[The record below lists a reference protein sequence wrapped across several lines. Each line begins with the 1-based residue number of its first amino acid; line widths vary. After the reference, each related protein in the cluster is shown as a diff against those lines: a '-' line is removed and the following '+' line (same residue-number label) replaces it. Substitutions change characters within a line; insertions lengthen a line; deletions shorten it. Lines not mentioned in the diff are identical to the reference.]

1 MGKLKLVYEKGKIR
15 KFVGVLDILMGLLAA
30 VFSIGLFTGT
40 GARAVPTFI
49 LMSGIF
55 TPYESMPK
63 WAQDFN
69 LINPVSYLMRINR
82 MVMLKGS
89 DIHDI
94 SRELYSLAVI
104 AICFSSL
111 AVSRYRKRA

>member
-1 MGKLKLVYEKGKIR
+1 MI
-15 KFVGVLDILMGLLAA
+15 I
-30 VFSIGLFTGT
+30 
-40 GARAVPTFI
+40 FI

-69 LINPVSYLMRINR
+69 LINPVAYLMRINR

-89 DIHDI
+89 TFQDI
-94 SRELYSLAVI
+94 RVELVSLAVI
-104 AICFSSL
+104 AIVFSAL
-111 AVSRYRKRA
+111 AVRRYRKTA